1 MVLRDK
7 VRHLEASSEQ
17 IKARVTAEVKDEA
30 RA

>member
-1 MVLRDK
+1 MVMRDK

-17 IKARVTAEVKDEA
+17 IKARVTAEVKDEV